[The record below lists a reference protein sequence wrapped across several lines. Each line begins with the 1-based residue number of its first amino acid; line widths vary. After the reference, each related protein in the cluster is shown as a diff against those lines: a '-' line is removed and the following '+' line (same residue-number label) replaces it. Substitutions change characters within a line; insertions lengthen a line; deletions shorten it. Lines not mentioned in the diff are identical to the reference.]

1 MEETN
6 KRYKGEQV
14 QRALTDAKHPL
25 SMESGMKTFHPYGMY
40 KRVSP
45 KLWESCQLW
54 QETPEDGQKIQ
65 WLKCREYDNQDENA
79 GPNNKSVIILLECTD
94 WILCLSLRKKT
105 CLLLISLSKYAF
117 SVDSESGF

>member
-1 MEETN
+1 
-6 KRYKGEQV
+6 
-14 QRALTDAKHPL
+14 
-25 SMESGMKTFHPYGMY
+25 MKTFHPYGMY

-45 KLWESCQLW
+45 KLWESCQLR

-65 WLKCREYDNQDENA
+65 WLKCCEYDNQDENA